1 MENFPLF
8 CGLNGYSLVKQRKTR
23 VYMSK
28 EQQIN
33 SGMAHNM
40 LSAGTKIVG
49 TITTNSDIR
58 IDCEIEGDIV
68 SKGKVVVGT
77 LGVIKGT
84 VDCLN
89 AEVMGN
95 ITGQIKVKELLSVKA
110 TAKITGDII
119 TKILAIEQKALFNG
133 TCKMGETADAQQPAV
148 KK

>member
-1 MENFPLF
+1 
-8 CGLNGYSLVKQRKTR
+8 
-23 VYMSK
+23 
-28 EQQIN
+28 
-33 SGMAHNM
+33 MAHNM

-84 VDCLN
+84 VDCQN

-95 ITGQIKVKELLSVKA
+95 LSGQITVRELLSVKS
-110 TAKITGDII
+110 TAKISGDII
-119 TKILAIEQKALFNG
+119 TKIIAIEPKAIFNG
-133 TCKMGETADAQQPAV
+133 TCKMGEAADTQQSAPR
-148 KK
+148 K